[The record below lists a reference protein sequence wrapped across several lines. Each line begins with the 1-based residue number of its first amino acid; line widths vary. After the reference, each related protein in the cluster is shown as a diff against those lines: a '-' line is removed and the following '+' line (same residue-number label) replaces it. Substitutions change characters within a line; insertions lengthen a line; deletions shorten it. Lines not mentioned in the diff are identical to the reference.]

1 MPNSLGLVDFAI
13 GLVNPVLDLPGGK
26 VKFWGGVQLTD
37 QKNRNQFFS
46 LVKMTLGLV
55 YDFLCTLIK
64 FHFQH
69 IFSMAQ
75 IKKVTSSKALRNTHH
90 RKATLIG
97 VVKQEVNKSAG
108 SSGFIGSSWFAS
120 HDASWMQFLTASGT
134 GIGVPCAKQR

>member
-1 MPNSLGLVDFAI
+1 MPSSLGLVEFAI

-64 FHFQH
+64 FHF
-69 IFSMAQ
+69 
-75 IKKVTSSKALRNTHH
+75 
-90 RKATLIG
+90 
-97 VVKQEVNKSAG
+97 
-108 SSGFIGSSWFAS
+108 
-120 HDASWMQFLTASGT
+120 
-134 GIGVPCAKQR
+134 